1 MVLVDSAVS
10 TRQLLAHMSYSQ
22 VLQMKLCHTK
32 YRKPQCPCNVILYQ
46 ALEQFTLYR
55 NFQLQNQHSILLTE
69 MLRTVVNVTVM
80 TALNYDFRLKK
91 GAGLN

>member
-10 TRQLLAHMSYSQ
+10 TRQLFAHMSYSQ

-32 YRKPQCPCNVILYQ
+32 SRKPQCPCNVILYQ
-46 ALEQFTLYR
+46 AFEQFTR
-55 NFQLQNQHSILLTE
+55 HRHFRHQNQHSILLTE
-69 MLRTVVNVTVM
+69 MLRTVNVTVM